1 MHSARLALISG
12 AFLGLTGVI
21 LGAMAAHYLE
31 NILTPDKLSSFETA
45 VRFQMYHAIALLV
58 LGGLVLRFPDR
69 WLAWSVRGILFGVL
83 LFSGSIYLLTLTE
96 LPIGLVTP
104 LGGMVL
110 ILGWA
115 AVLLWAFNVNVNGAS
130 D

>member
-21 LGAMAAHYLE
+21 LGAMAAHYLPTV
-31 NILTPDKLSSFETA
+31 LTPEKMSSFETA
-45 VRFQMYHAIALLV
+45 VRFQMYHAIVLLV
-58 LGGLVLRFPDR
+58 LGGLVSRFPDR
-69 WLAWSVRGILFGVL
+69 WLAWSVRGILFGTL
-83 LFSGSIYLLTLTE
+83 LFSGSIYLLSISE

-115 AVLLWAFNVNVNGAS
+115 AVLLWAFNVKLNG
-130 D
+130 